1 MMVGSG
7 DGVGAPEVVGAV
19 VEGAGAGSLAVHEV
33 RPRAITVTA
42 ASALRRTRL
51 LVDPG

>member
-1 MMVGSG
+1 MVGSG

-19 VEGAGAGSLAVHEV
+19 VEGAGAGSPAVHEV

-42 ASALRRTRL
+42 ASVPRRARLRA
-51 LVDPG
+51 DPG